1 MKMVSVLFVTLL
13 GICLCFQANATYN
26 GLGQKPPMGWNGRE
40 YFFCSGINE
49 NAIRGAADALIS
61 TGLSKLGYEYVNID
75 DCWGEKHRDAQGNLI
90 AKATTFPSGIKV
102 LADYVH
108 SKGLKLGIYA
118 DAGSKTCSGRMTG
131 SIKHEQHDANTF
143 ASWGVDY
150 LTYMSCYIP
159 EFNPLARYQKMSKAL
174 LKTGRP
180 IFFATGNWYN
190 LTDYIEEGPKV
201 ANSWLSA
208 EIGVRY
214 VDMLDVADQNNELA
228 AYAGPKRGWNDV
240 DVLQIGKMG
249 PSWTI
254 EEYRSQFSIWAL
266 MKAPLIITTDLRNA
280 SQETLEILGN
290 KEVIDVNQD
299 SLGVQGKKVSKQG
312 DLEVWAGPL
321 SNKRVT
327 VALWNR
333 GNSTASITA
342 KWKDIGLSS
351 KTVVQARDLWA
362 HSYLPTSLKGSL
374 TSSVDSHVVKMYIL
388 TPIYA

>member
-1 MKMVSVLFVTLL
+1 MVSVLFVTLL

-26 GLGQKPPMGWNGRE
+26 GLGQKPPMGWNGRG
-40 YFFCSGINE
+40 YFYCRGINE

-75 DCWGEKHRDAQGNLI
+75 DCWAEKHRDAQGNLI

-118 DAGSKTCSGRMTG
+118 DAGSQSCSTKMKG
-131 SIKHEQHDANTF
+131 SYGHEQQDANTF

-150 LTYMSCYIP
+150 LTYMACYIGGASRR
-159 EFNPLARYQKMSKAL
+159 ARYQNMSEAL

-180 IFFATGNWYN
+180 IFFATDSWDN
-190 LTDYIEEGPKV
+190 LTDYIEAGPKI

-208 EIGVRY
+208 EIGY
-214 VDMLDVADQNNELA
+214 TYEGLLDVADQNNELS
-228 AYAGPKRGWNDV
+228 AYAGPDRGWNDA
-240 DVLQIGKMG
+240 DVLQIGRMG
-249 PSWTI
+249 PSLTI

-280 SQETLEILGN
+280 SKETLQILGN

-362 HSYLPTSLKGSL
+362 HSYLSTSLKGSL
-374 TSSVDSHVVKMYIL
+374 TSSVDSHVCKMYVL
-388 TPIYA
+388 TPISA